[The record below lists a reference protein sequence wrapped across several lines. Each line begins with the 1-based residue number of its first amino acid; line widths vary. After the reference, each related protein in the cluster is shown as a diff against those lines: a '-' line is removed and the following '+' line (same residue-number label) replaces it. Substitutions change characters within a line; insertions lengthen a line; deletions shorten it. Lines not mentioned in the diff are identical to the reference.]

1 MPPAGDRSKLKVLAN
16 QEPNV
21 DCLDTAGH
29 TPLMY
34 AVMGKQTKGYV
45 LPMNRDIPTESIA
58 VIQSIRNLK
67 AGDYML

>member
-1 MPPAGDRSKLKVLAN
+1 MVPIHQMLEISSNKNGWCQSLLQLLPPAGDRSKLKMLAN

-34 AVMGKQTKGYV
+34 AVIGKQTKV
-45 LPMNRDIPTESIA
+45 RIPYE
-58 VIQSIRNLK
+58 
-67 AGDYML
+67 